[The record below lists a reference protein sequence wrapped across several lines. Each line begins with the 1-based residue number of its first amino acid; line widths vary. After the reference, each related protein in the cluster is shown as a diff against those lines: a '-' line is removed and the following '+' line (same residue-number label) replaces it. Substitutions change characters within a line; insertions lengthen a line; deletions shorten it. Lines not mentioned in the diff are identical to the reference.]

1 MMKVMYY
8 TIEGFDTPNANN
20 HLAQTMLETF
30 LKNGVEVY
38 LLQSDRNGPDAK
50 VPDSLAAFDTFSYD
64 CVKRK
69 PAPKNNFIARYFE
82 GIKYAFD
89 SRKIWKKKAIEA
101 DVILVQST
109 YLSWLSLNLLK
120 RLHKPIVFS
129 IFDLFPNVVFDVGA
143 SSNKFIYKMLL
154 KLQRIAYNCSDK
166 IVVITDDV
174 KAKLL
179 AHGVEENKLVKIVN
193 WFDEDKIREV
203 AASDNRLIKNYQL
216 DNDKFYVQYAGNF
229 GFTFNYKF
237 VLQVAEQ
244 LKKYPQIVLQMIGSG
259 TFEEEFKRKAQE
271 KELTN
276 IQFYPWQPLD
286 IISDVYSACS
296 IGFIPLSKGV
306 IGNSY
311 PSKLSLIMACNRT
324 FVTCADPNTHY
335 YRDIKENEIGI
346 CVPDDSPEE
355 AAKAIVELYK
365 NEELKYRYAQN
376 AKKYA
381 YEQYGSKNN
390 AIKFVDLIQEIMNR
404 GK

>member
-1 MMKVMYY
+1 MYY

-30 LKNGVEVY
+30 LKNGVKVY

-50 VPDSLAAFDTFSYD
+50 VPDSLASFESFSYD
-64 CVKRK
+64 CIKRK

-82 GIKYAFD
+82 GIRYALN
-89 SRKIWKKKAIEA
+89 SRKIWKKKARDV
-101 DVILVQST
+101 DVIIVQST
-109 YLSWLSLNLLK
+109 YLSWLSLKLLK

-143 SSNKFIYKMLL
+143 SSNKMIYKALL
-154 KLQRIAYNCSDK
+154 KLQSIAYNCSDK

-174 KAKLL
+174 KEKLL
-179 AHGVEENKLVKIVN
+179 AHGVKENKLVKIVN
-193 WFDEDKIREV
+193 WFDEDKISEIS
-203 AASDNRLIKNYQL
+203 ASDNFFIKNYRL
-216 DNDKFYVQYAGNF
+216 DSNKFYVQYAGNF

-237 VLQVAEQ
+237 VLQVAKK
-244 LKKYPQIVLQMIGSG
+244 LKDYPQIVFQMIGSG
-259 TFEEEFKRKAQE
+259 TFEEEFKRKAAE
-271 KELTN
+271 MELTN
-276 IQFYPWQPLD
+276 IEFYPWQSLD

-311 PSKLSLIMACNRT
+311 PSKLSLIMACRRT
-324 FVTCADPNTHY
+324 FVTCADINTHY

-346 CVPDDSPEE
+346 CVSDDSPEE
-355 AAKAIVELYK
+355 AAEAIVELYK
-365 NEELKYRYAQN
+365 NEELRTRYAQN
-376 AKKYA
+376 AKKYT

-390 AIKFVDLIQEIMNR
+390 AIKFLDVIEEITNHE
-404 GK
+404 K